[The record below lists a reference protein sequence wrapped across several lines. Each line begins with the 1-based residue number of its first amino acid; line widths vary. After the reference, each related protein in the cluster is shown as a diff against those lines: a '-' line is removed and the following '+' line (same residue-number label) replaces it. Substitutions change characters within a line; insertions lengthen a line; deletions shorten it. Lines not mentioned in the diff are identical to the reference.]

1 MTFRGEDTRNSF
13 TGFLF
18 EALKKQG
25 IEAFKDDKDIRKGES
40 IAPELIRA
48 IEGSH
53 VFVVVFSKDYASST
67 WCLREL
73 AHIWNCI
80 QTSRR
85 PLLPIFYDV
94 DPSQVRK
101 QSGDFEKSFAQHQ
114 QSFRFQEKEIK
125 TWREVLEQAAKNVEV
140 IFIKE
145 KSDILLRTMRIDALS
160 TMSSLKLLYL
170 GYLNFD
176 FKINFS
182 GTLAK
187 LSNELGYLIWKKYPF
202 ECLPPSF
209 EPDKLVQL
217 FLVDSNIK
225 QFWEDIKPLPNLRR
239 LDLSGSK
246 NLIKIPYI
254 GDALYLESLNL
265 EGCIQLE
272 EIGLSVILSRKLTS
286 LYLKDCKSLIKLPQF
301 GEDLIL
307 ENIDLEGCQK
317 LRHIDPSIGLL
328 KKLYNLNL
336 KNCKNL
342 VSLPNS
348 ILGLNSLQ
356 YLILTGCSKLY
367 NFQLLYEL
375 RDAEQLKK
383 IDIDGAPIHFQST
396 SSHSREHKK
405 SVSCLMPSS
414 PIFPCMR
421 QLDLS
426 FCNLVEI
433 PDAIGIICCLERL
446 DLSGNNFAT
455 LPNLK
460 KLSKLVCLKLQ
471 HCKQLKSLPELP
483 SRIDFEIDGSYY
495 ALRQTGLYIF
505 NCPELVD
512 RERCTDM
519 AFSWMMQLFQVIYTY
534 SLYFVRS
541 VTPGSEIPR
550 WFNNQHEGNCVS
562 LDASPVMHDHNW
574 IGVAFCAMFVV
585 PHETLSANGFSEAEW
600 PFPLFGDIPV
610 DFYGDLDLELV
621 LDKSD
626 HMCLFFLDRKVCIE
640 ESSLKHK
647 YLGRLLLKYDRG
659 RDWKETYAEVKKF
672 GYRWVY
678 KGDIESLGRKRKFG
692 EIEENEYD
700 VFVSFRGEDTRNS
713 FTGFLFQA
721 LKKQGIEAFKDDK
734 DIRKGESIAP
744 ELIRAIEGSHVF
756 LVVFSKDYAS
766 STWCLRELAHIWNCI
781 QTSPRLLLPIFYD
794 VDPSQVRKQS
804 GDYQKAFAQH
814 QQSSRF
820 QEKEIKTWREVLNH
834 VGNLSGWDI
843 ENKQQHAVIEEIV
856 QQIKNILGCKFST
869 LPYDNLVGMESHFA
883 TLSKLICLG
892 PVNDDVRVV
901 GITGMGGIGKS
912 TLGQALYERISH
924 QFNSCCYID
933 DVSKLYKREGRL
945 GVQKELLSQFLNE
958 RNLEICNV
966 SDGTLLAWK
975 RLHNAEALI
984 VLDNVDQDKQ
994 LDMFTGGRNDLLRK
1008 CLGKG
1013 SIIIIISRDQQIL
1026 KAHGVDVIYQVE
1038 PLNKNDAVRLFC
1050 KKAFNNN
1057 YIMSGFKKLTSDV
1070 LSHCQGLPL
1079 AIEVLASSLFD
1090 KDVFHWRSAL
1100 VSLKENKSKS
1110 IMDVL
1115 RISFDQLEDTH
1126 KEIFLDIACFFNNDY
1141 VEAVKEVLDFRG
1153 FNPEYGLQV
1162 LVDKSLITM
1171 DEVRIEMH
1179 DLLCDLGKYIVRE
1192 KSPRKPWKWSRLWD
1206 VKDFHKV
1213 MSDNQV
1219 AENVEVII
1227 LEEESDILRTM
1238 RIDALSTM
1246 SSLKLFYFRK
1256 WIKINF
1262 SGTLAKLSN
1271 ELGYFYWKKYP
1282 FECLPPSFEPNKLV
1296 ELILRKSNIKQLWE
1310 DTKPLPNLRCLDLSG
1325 SKNLIKMPY
1334 IGDALYL
1341 ESLNLKGCIQLEEI
1355 GLSIVLSP
1363 KLTSLNL
1370 RNCKSLVKLPR
1381 FGEDLILEEI
1391 DLEGCQKLRHIDP
1404 SIGLLKK
1411 LKYLNLKNCKNLVSL
1426 PNSILGLNS
1435 LQYLYLYGCSKLYNT
1450 ELLYE
1455 LRDAEQLKKIDIDGA
1470 PIHFQSTSSYSRQHQ
1485 KSVSCLMPS
1494 SPIFPCM
1501 RILDLSFCNLV
1512 EIPDAIGI
1520 MSCLASL
1527 DLSGN
1532 NFATLPNLKK
1542 LSKLVCLKLQHCK
1555 QLKSL
1560 PELPSR
1566 IDFPDYES
1574 YFEIVQTGLYMFNCP
1589 ELVDR
1594 ERCTDMAFSWM
1605 IQNLQEITSYIHE
1618 SVSPGSE
1625 IRRWFNNEHEGN
1637 CVSLDASPVMHD
1649 HNWIGVAFCAIF
1661 VVPHETLS
1669 AMKWNYPDLG
1679 DIPVDFYGDVDLEL
1693 VLDKSDHMW
1702 LFLLDREASIRELH
1716 LTDQYLGR
1724 LLLECD
1730 DKGRVLKESYAEVK
1744 KYGYRWVY
1752 KEDIEGPSKQLSRK
1766 RKFGE
1771 IEENEGIM

>member
-1 MTFRGEDTRNSF
+1 MSEHSKSQGTMSVTRSSFIVTKSKEFRYTSPMGLHRMKKSWKFWQKTSGNYAYHFRGEDTRNSF

-125 TWREVLEQAAKNVEV
+125 TWREVLEQVASLSGWDIRYKQQHAVIEEIVQQIKNILGFKFSTLPYDNLVGMESHFAKLSKLICLGPVNDVRVVGITGMGGIGKSTLGRALYERTSHQFNSHCYIDDVSKLYQLEGTLGVQKQLLSQSLNERNLEICNISDGTLLAWKMLPNAKALIVLDNVDHDKQLDMFTGGRVDLLRKCLGRGSIVIIISRDKQILKAHGVDLIYQVKPLNDNDALQLFYKKAFKNNYITSDFEKLTSDVLSHCQGHPLAIEILGSSLFDKDVLHWRSALVSLKENKSKGIMDVLRISFDQLEDIHKEMFLDIACFFNRSDEKYVKEFLDFRGFNPEYGLQVFVDKSLITMDSMIRMHDLLCDLGKCIVREKSPMKPWKWSRLWNCKDLQKVLSANEAAKNVEV

-342 VSLPNS
+342 
-348 ILGLNSLQ
+348 
-356 YLILTGCSKLY
+356 
-367 NFQLLYEL
+367 
-375 RDAEQLKK
+375 
-383 IDIDGAPIHFQST
+383 
-396 SSHSREHKK
+396 
-405 SVSCLMPSS
+405 
-414 PIFPCMR
+414 
-421 QLDLS
+421 
-426 FCNLVEI
+426 
-433 PDAIGIICCLERL
+433 
-446 DLSGNNFAT
+446 
-455 LPNLK
+455 
-460 KLSKLVCLKLQ
+460 
-471 HCKQLKSLPELP
+471 
-483 SRIDFEIDGSYY
+483 
-495 ALRQTGLYIF
+495 
-505 NCPELVD
+505 
-512 RERCTDM
+512 
-519 AFSWMMQLFQVIYTY
+519 
-534 SLYFVRS
+534 
-541 VTPGSEIPR
+541 
-550 WFNNQHEGNCVS
+550 
-562 LDASPVMHDHNW
+562 
-574 IGVAFCAMFVV
+574 
-585 PHETLSANGFSEAEW
+585 
-600 PFPLFGDIPV
+600 
-610 DFYGDLDLELV
+610 
-621 LDKSD
+621 
-626 HMCLFFLDRKVCIE
+626 
-640 ESSLKHK
+640 
-647 YLGRLLLKYDRG
+647 
-659 RDWKETYAEVKKF
+659 
-672 GYRWVY
+672 
-678 KGDIESLGRKRKFG
+678 
-692 EIEENEYD
+692 
-700 VFVSFRGEDTRNS
+700 
-713 FTGFLFQA
+713 
-721 LKKQGIEAFKDDK
+721 
-734 DIRKGESIAP
+734 
-744 ELIRAIEGSHVF
+744 
-756 LVVFSKDYAS
+756 
-766 STWCLRELAHIWNCI
+766 
-781 QTSPRLLLPIFYD
+781 
-794 VDPSQVRKQS
+794 
-804 GDYQKAFAQH
+804 
-814 QQSSRF
+814 
-820 QEKEIKTWREVLNH
+820 
-834 VGNLSGWDI
+834 
-843 ENKQQHAVIEEIV
+843 
-856 QQIKNILGCKFST
+856 
-869 LPYDNLVGMESHFA
+869 
-883 TLSKLICLG
+883 
-892 PVNDDVRVV
+892 
-901 GITGMGGIGKS
+901 
-912 TLGQALYERISH
+912 
-924 QFNSCCYID
+924 
-933 DVSKLYKREGRL
+933 
-945 GVQKELLSQFLNE
+945 
-958 RNLEICNV
+958 
-966 SDGTLLAWK
+966 
-975 RLHNAEALI
+975 
-984 VLDNVDQDKQ
+984 
-994 LDMFTGGRNDLLRK
+994 
-1008 CLGKG
+1008 
-1013 SIIIIISRDQQIL
+1013 
-1026 KAHGVDVIYQVE
+1026 
-1038 PLNKNDAVRLFC
+1038 
-1050 KKAFNNN
+1050 
-1057 YIMSGFKKLTSDV
+1057 
-1070 LSHCQGLPL
+1070 
-1079 AIEVLASSLFD
+1079 
-1090 KDVFHWRSAL
+1090 
-1100 VSLKENKSKS
+1100 
-1110 IMDVL
+1110 
-1115 RISFDQLEDTH
+1115 
-1126 KEIFLDIACFFNNDY
+1126 
-1141 VEAVKEVLDFRG
+1141 
-1153 FNPEYGLQV
+1153 
-1162 LVDKSLITM
+1162 
-1171 DEVRIEMH
+1171 
-1179 DLLCDLGKYIVRE
+1179 
-1192 KSPRKPWKWSRLWD
+1192 
-1206 VKDFHKV
+1206 
-1213 MSDNQV
+1213 
-1219 AENVEVII
+1219 
-1227 LEEESDILRTM
+1227 
-1238 RIDALSTM
+1238 
-1246 SSLKLFYFRK
+1246 
-1256 WIKINF
+1256 
-1262 SGTLAKLSN
+1262 
-1271 ELGYFYWKKYP
+1271 
-1282 FECLPPSFEPNKLV
+1282 
-1296 ELILRKSNIKQLWE
+1296 
-1310 DTKPLPNLRCLDLSG
+1310 
-1325 SKNLIKMPY
+1325 
-1334 IGDALYL
+1334 
-1341 ESLNLKGCIQLEEI
+1341 
-1355 GLSIVLSP
+1355 
-1363 KLTSLNL
+1363 
-1370 RNCKSLVKLPR
+1370 
-1381 FGEDLILEEI
+1381 
-1391 DLEGCQKLRHIDP
+1391 
-1404 SIGLLKK
+1404 

-1605 IQNLQEITSYIHE
+1605 IQNLQVCMFLLCSSH
-1618 SVSPGSE
+1618 
-1625 IRRWFNNEHEGN
+1625 
-1637 CVSLDASPVMHD
+1637 
-1649 HNWIGVAFCAIF
+1649 
-1661 VVPHETLS
+1661 
-1669 AMKWNYPDLG
+1669 
-1679 DIPVDFYGDVDLEL
+1679 
-1693 VLDKSDHMW
+1693 
-1702 LFLLDREASIRELH
+1702 LFLSPILCIGIR
-1716 LTDQYLGR
+1716 
-1724 LLLECD
+1724 
-1730 DKGRVLKESYAEVK
+1730 K
-1744 KYGYRWVY
+1744 
-1752 KEDIEGPSKQLSRK
+1752 
-1766 RKFGE
+1766 
-1771 IEENEGIM
+1771 

>member
-1 MTFRGEDTRNSF
+1 MSEHSKSQGTMSVTRSSFIVTKSKEFRYTSPMGLHRMKKSWKFWQKTSGNYAYHFRGEDTRNSF

-125 TWREVLEQAAKNVEV
+125 TWREVLEQV
-140 IFIKE
+140 
-145 KSDILLRTMRIDALS
+145 
-160 TMSSLKLLYL
+160 
-170 GYLNFD
+170 
-176 FKINFS
+176 
-182 GTLAK
+182 
-187 LSNELGYLIWKKYPF
+187 
-202 ECLPPSF
+202 
-209 EPDKLVQL
+209 
-217 FLVDSNIK
+217 
-225 QFWEDIKPLPNLRR
+225 
-239 LDLSGSK
+239 
-246 NLIKIPYI
+246 
-254 GDALYLESLNL
+254 
-265 EGCIQLE
+265 
-272 EIGLSVILSRKLTS
+272 
-286 LYLKDCKSLIKLPQF
+286 
-301 GEDLIL
+301 
-307 ENIDLEGCQK
+307 
-317 LRHIDPSIGLL
+317 
-328 KKLYNLNL
+328 
-336 KNCKNL
+336 
-342 VSLPNS
+342 
-348 ILGLNSLQ
+348 
-356 YLILTGCSKLY
+356 
-367 NFQLLYEL
+367 
-375 RDAEQLKK
+375 
-383 IDIDGAPIHFQST
+383 
-396 SSHSREHKK
+396 
-405 SVSCLMPSS
+405 
-414 PIFPCMR
+414 
-421 QLDLS
+421 
-426 FCNLVEI
+426 
-433 PDAIGIICCLERL
+433 
-446 DLSGNNFAT
+446 
-455 LPNLK
+455 
-460 KLSKLVCLKLQ
+460 
-471 HCKQLKSLPELP
+471 
-483 SRIDFEIDGSYY
+483 
-495 ALRQTGLYIF
+495 
-505 NCPELVD
+505 
-512 RERCTDM
+512 
-519 AFSWMMQLFQVIYTY
+519 
-534 SLYFVRS
+534 
-541 VTPGSEIPR
+541 
-550 WFNNQHEGNCVS
+550 
-562 LDASPVMHDHNW
+562 AS
-574 IGVAFCAMFVV
+574 
-585 PHETLSANGFSEAEW
+585 
-600 PFPLFGDIPV
+600 
-610 DFYGDLDLELV
+610 
-621 LDKSD
+621 
-626 HMCLFFLDRKVCIE
+626 
-640 ESSLKHK
+640 
-647 YLGRLLLKYDRG
+647 
-659 RDWKETYAEVKKF
+659 
-672 GYRWVY
+672 
-678 KGDIESLGRKRKFG
+678 
-692 EIEENEYD
+692 
-700 VFVSFRGEDTRNS
+700 
-713 FTGFLFQA
+713 
-721 LKKQGIEAFKDDK
+721 
-734 DIRKGESIAP
+734 
-744 ELIRAIEGSHVF
+744 
-756 LVVFSKDYAS
+756 
-766 STWCLRELAHIWNCI
+766 
-781 QTSPRLLLPIFYD
+781 
-794 VDPSQVRKQS
+794 
-804 GDYQKAFAQH
+804 
-814 QQSSRF
+814 
-820 QEKEIKTWREVLNH
+820 
-834 VGNLSGWDI
+834 LSGWDI
-843 ENKQQHAVIEEIV
+843 RYKQQHAVIEEIV

-1771 IEENEGIM
+1771 IEENEGIMFYVSIKKYNRSKNNMYIKINLQKKYRIDRNLSVKKTKKKRKTCLNPRDLNGMTL